1 MKIRKLLAVAFTA
14 ILLCGAANVNAYAA
28 EVNTAETVTE
38 VESTEE
44 STNEDTEGENKSLKE
59 EKKAAKKE
67 EKKAAKAEKEAAAKA
82 AAEKEAAEKEA
93 AAKAAAEKEAAEK
106 EAAAKA
112 AAEKEAA
119 EKEAAAKA
127 AAEKA
132 AKEAAKPSY
141 TKEELRLLSAL
152 IFCEA
157 GSEPYAGKV
166 AVGIVVMNR
175 VESSKFSKTNTVKDV
190 IYAPYQF
197 GPARNGALSK
207 ALAAYD
213 AGKFTTSN
221 HKESI
226 EAAKEALEGVKSVTY
241 NGKGIDMKSMLFFS
255 GKVSGAKLTIANHQF
270 K

>member
-14 ILLCGAANVNAYAA
+14 ILLCGTANVNAYAA

-44 STNEDTEGENKSLKE
+44 STNEDTEGENKSLKKE

-67 EKKAAKAEKEAAAKA
+67 EKKAAKEAAERAAKEAAAKA
-82 AAEKEAAEKEA
+82 EAEKAAKEA
-93 AAKAAAEKEAAEK
+93 AAKAEAEKAAK

-112 AAEKEAA
+112 EAEKV
-119 EKEAAAKA
+119 
-127 AAEKA
+127 

-141 TKEELRLLSAL
+141 TKEDLRLLAAL

-166 AVGIVVMNR
+166 GVGIVVMNR
-175 VESSKFSKTNTVKDV
+175 VESSKFAKTNTVKVV

-197 GPARNGALSK
+197 GPVRNGALNK

-213 AGKFTTSN
+213 AGKFTTTN

-226 EAAKEALEGVKSVTY
+226 EAAKAALEGTKTVTY

-255 GKVSGAKLTIANHQF
+255 GRVSGAKLTIANHQF

>member
-93 AAKAAAEKEAAEK
+93 AAKAAAEKE
-106 EAAAKA
+106 
-112 AAEKEAA
+112 
-119 EKEAAAKA
+119 

>member
-14 ILLCGAANVNAYAA
+14 ILLCGTANVNAYAA

-44 STNEDTEGENKSLKE
+44 STNEDTEGENKSLKKE

-67 EKKAAKAEKEAAAKA
+67 EKKAAKE
-82 AAEKEAAEKEA
+82 AAEKEAAERAAKEA
-93 AAKAAAEKEAAEK
+93 AAKAEAEKAAK

-112 AAEKEAA
+112 EAEKAA
-119 EKEAAAKA
+119 KEAAAKA
-127 AAEKA
+127 EAEKA

-141 TKEELRLLSAL
+141 TKEDLRLLAAL

-166 AVGIVVMNR
+166 GVGIVVMNR
-175 VESSKFSKTNTVKDV
+175 VESSKFAKTNTVKDV

-197 GPARNGALSK
+197 GPVRNGALSK

-213 AGKFTTSN
+213 AGKFTTTN

-226 EAAKEALEGVKSVTY
+226 EAAKAALEGTKTVTY

>member
-14 ILLCGAANVNAYAA
+14 VLLCGTANVNAYAA
-28 EVNTAETVTE
+28 EVNTAEIVTE

-44 STNEDTEGENKSLKE
+44 STNEDTEGENKSLK
-59 EKKAAKKE
+59 KE
-67 EKKAAKAEKEAAAKA
+67 EKKAAKEAEKAA
-82 AAEKEAAEKEA
+82 KEAAEKEA
-93 AAKAAAEKEAAEK
+93 AER
-106 EAAAKA
+106 AAK
-112 AAEKEAA
+112 E
-119 EKEAAAKA
+119 A

-132 AKEAAKPSY
+132 AKEAEEKAKKEAAEKAAKEAEEKAKKEAAAREAAKPSY

-166 AVGIVVMNR
+166 GVGIVAMNR
-175 VESSKFSKTNTVKDV
+175 VESSKFAKTNTVKDV

-197 GPARNGALSK
+197 GPVRNGALNK

-213 AGKFTTSN
+213 AGKFTTTN

-226 EAAKEALEGVKSVTY
+226 EAAKAALEGTKSVTY
-241 NGKGIDMKSMLFFS
+241 NGKGIDMKDMLFFS

>member
-1 MKIRKLLAVAFTA
+1 MIRCSFITQSFTWYKECTFGELFQSTAVAFTA
-14 ILLCGAANVNAYAA
+14 VLLCGTANVNAYAA
-28 EVNTAETVTE
+28 EVNTAEIVTE

-44 STNEDTEGENKSLKE
+44 STNEDTEGENKSLK
-59 EKKAAKKE
+59 KE
-67 EKKAAKAEKEAAAKA
+67 EKKAAKEAEKAA
-82 AAEKEAAEKEA
+82 KEAAEKEA
-93 AAKAAAEKEAAEK
+93 AER
-106 EAAAKA
+106 AAK
-112 AAEKEAA
+112 E
-119 EKEAAAKA
+119 A

-132 AKEAAKPSY
+132 AKEAEEKAKKEAAAREAAKPSY

-166 AVGIVVMNR
+166 GVGIVAMNR
-175 VESSKFSKTNTVKDV
+175 VESSKFAKTNTVKDV

-197 GPARNGALSK
+197 GPVRNGALNK

-213 AGKFTTSN
+213 AGKFTTTN

-226 EAAKEALEGVKSVTY
+226 EAAKAALEGTKSVTY

-255 GKVSGAKLTIANHQF
+255 GRVSGAKLTIANHQF